1 MHVNFQKKM
10 RYSKYIVTFI
20 LSVFL
25 MASCHTSSN
34 FEKQLRE
41 KEKIERRM
49 RERAEKRARKEA
61 KKREKEERKA
71 AKKKKGKNKDKD
83 DWEEIRTTER
93 FDIEGRT
100 FMDNNAAVRSQF
112 HFKDHNT
119 TSVEMAKQI
128 GIEPC
133 DNREEAEKKVK
144 KLNYIESN
152 RYYLVD
158 NLKHSIPYLGDG
170 AKDLLYDIGR
180 MFQKRLRKQGY
191 REHRIIVTSILRTRE
206 DIARLQKVNGNAVRN
221 SAHMYGTTFD
231 LSYSR
236 FNRIDMEGNIV
247 DNTTMANIL
256 GEVLS
261 ELRDEGRCRV
271 IYERNQHCFH
281 VMSTR

>member
-1 MHVNFQKKM
+1 M
-10 RYSKYIVTFI
+10 RFTKYTII
-20 LSVFL
+20 LFL
-25 MASCHTSSN
+25 SIFLLAGCHTSSN
-34 FEKQLRE
+34 FEKQQRE

-49 RERAEKRARKEA
+49 RKIAEKRARKEA

-71 AKKKKGKNKDKD
+71 AKKRKKKGKETETEYR
-83 DWEEIRTTER
+83 EETRIIER
-93 FDIEGRT
+93 YEMEGTT
-100 FMDNNAAVRSQF
+100 FMDRKAAVRSQF

-119 TSVEMAKQI
+119 TSVEMAKKI

-133 DNREEAEKKVK
+133 DTREEAERKVK

-158 NLKHSIPYLGDG
+158 NLTHSIPYLGDG
-170 AKDLLYDIGR
+170 ASDLLYDIGKR
-180 MFQKRLRKQGY
+180 FQKKLKKLGY

-206 DIARLQKVNGNAVRN
+206 DIARLQKVNGNSVKN
-221 SAHMYGTTFD
+221 SAHLYGTTFD

-236 FNRIDMEGNIV
+236 FNRIDMEGNMV

-271 IYERNQHCFH
+271 IFERNQHCFH
-281 VMSTR
+281 IMSTR

>member
-1 MHVNFQKKM
+1 M
-10 RYSKYIVTFI
+10 RKLKYIIYIVFI
-20 LSVFL
+20 LLLVTG
-25 MASCHTSSN
+25 CHTSSN

-71 AKKKKGKNKDKD
+71 AKKKKKGKAE
-83 DWEEIRTTER
+83 WTTEEI
-93 FDIEGRT
+93 DIESRTWDMAGTT
-100 FMDNNAAVRSQF
+100 FMDNHAAVRSQF
-112 HFKDHNT
+112 HFKDRNS
-119 TSVEMAKQI
+119 TSVEMAKKI

-133 DNREEAEKKVK
+133 DTREEAEKKVK

-158 NLKHSIPYLGDG
+158 KLTHSIPYLGDG
-170 AKDLLYDIGR
+170 AKKLLEDIGKG
-180 MFQKRLRKQGY
+180 FQKKLRKLGF
-191 REHRIIVTSILRTRE
+191 REHRIIVTSVLRTRE
-206 DIARLQKVNGNAVRN
+206 DIARLQKVNGNAVKN

-236 FNRIDMEGNIV
+236 FNRLSLEGDMV

-256 GEVLS
+256 GEVIGD
-261 ELRDEGRCRV
+261 LRDKGRCCV
-271 IYERNQHCFH
+271 IFERNQHCFH
-281 VMSTR
+281 VMSTE